1 MEYNND
7 TVKKLYYGDKLV
19 NMAVASGGSSDMPAN
34 LSSWTYDDYGSPIT
48 LIVKNGVTSIPS
60 LWQYGNKSLT
70 SIAIP
75 NSVTTF
81 GDSALSNIG
90 TSQNYVDISNIDFS
104 NAATIGSGLLMGSN
118 ITGSI
123 TIPNSILSGATSGFS
138 STNCYQMFYN
148 AYTSG
153 LTINVYAN
161 GSVIPRYCFSFSNSM
176 AFSDGLNITIYGTP
190 TFLSYSCFGCS
201 TGGTVTFANCTT
213 PPNYDS
219 SSTYAYPF
227 HNFNGTLYVPSAGL
241 TAWKN
246 KYTTIKDQIKAIGT

>member
-7 TVKKLYYGDKLV
+7 TVKKLYYGDSLV
-19 NMAVASGGSSDMPAN
+19 NIAVTTGGNGLPAN

-48 LIVKNGVTSIPS
+48 LVVKNGVTSIPS
-60 LWQYGNKSLT
+60 YWLYGNKSLT
-70 SIAIP
+70 YIAIP

-81 GDSALSNIG
+81 GDNALSNIG

-104 NAATIGSGLLMGSN
+104 NATKIGSGFLMNSN

-123 TIPNSILSGATSGFS
+123 TIPYSVLSDATSGFTT
-138 STNCYQMFYN
+138 TNCYQMFYN
-148 AYTSG
+148 AGASG

-161 GSVIPRYCFSFSNSM
+161 GVVIPRYCFSFSNIM
-176 AFSDGLNITIYGTP
+176 PGSDGLNITVYGTP
-190 TFLSYSCFGCS
+190 TFLSYSCFACS

-213 PPNYDS
+213 PPNYDT
-219 SSTYAYPF
+219 SSTYANPF
-227 HNFNGTLYVPSAGL
+227 NNFKGTLYVPSAGL

-246 KYTTIKDQIKAIGT
+246 KYTNIKDQIKAIGT

>member
-7 TVKKLYYGDKLV
+7 TVKKLYYGDSLV
-19 NMAVASGGSSDMPAN
+19 NIAVTTGGNGLPAN

-90 TSQNYVDISNIDFS
+90 KSGNYADISNIDFS
-104 NAATIGSGLLMGSN
+104 SATTIGTSLFMNSN

-123 TIPNSILSGATSGFS
+123 TIPYNILSGATSGYS
-138 STNCYQMFYN
+138 ATNCYQMFYN
-148 AYTSG
+148 AVASG

-161 GSVIPRYCFSFSNSM
+161 GVVIPRYCFSFSSSM
-176 AFSDGLNITIYGTP
+176 TYSDGLNITIYGTP
-190 TFLSYSCFGCS
+190 TFLSYSCFACS
-201 TGGTVTFANCTT
+201 TGGTVTFADCTT
-213 PPNYDS
+213 PPNYDT
-219 SSTYAYPF
+219 SSTYANPF
-227 HNFNGTLYVPSAGL
+227 NSFKGTLYVPSAGL

-246 KYTTIKDQIKAIGT
+246 KYTNIKDQIKAIGT

>member
-7 TVKKLYYGDKLV
+7 TVKKLYYGDSLV
-19 NMAVASGGSSDMPAN
+19 NIAVTTGGNGLPAN

-48 LIVKNGVTSIPS
+48 LVVKNGVTSIPS
-60 LWQYGNKSLT
+60 NWQNFNKSLT
-70 SIAIP
+70 NIAIP

-81 GDSALSNIG
+81 GDSALANIG
-90 TSQNYVDISNIDFS
+90 KSQNYVDISNIDFS
-104 NAATIGSGLLMGSN
+104 SATTIGSGFLMNSY

-123 TIPNSILSGATSGFS
+123 TIPYSVLSGATSGYS
-138 STNCYQMFYN
+138 TTNCYQMFYG

-161 GSVIPRYCFSFSNSM
+161 GAVIPRYCFSFSNSLTY
-176 AFSDGLNITIYGTP
+176 SDGLNITIYGTP
-190 TFLSYSCFGCS
+190 TFLSYSCFCCS
-201 TGGTVTFANCTT
+201 SGGTVTFANCTT

-219 SSTYAYPF
+219 SSAYSNPF
-227 HNFNGTLYVPSAGL
+227 YNFKGTLYVPSAGL

-246 KYTTIKDQIKAIGT
+246 KYTTIADQIKAIGT